1 MIALNRRARYDYEF
15 IQEYDCGI
23 ILKGSEVKSIRA
35 GNVTMGDAFIYLK
48 DNEVWIKNLHVAP
61 YKQAH
66 KMEIH
71 EENRDKKLLLNRKEI
86 NKIKKSLDDKG
97 ITAVP
102 LGLFVKH
109 NKIKIKIAVARG
121 KKTWDK
127 KNSIKERDIK
137 LDLKRNLNIKI

>member
-15 IQEYDCGI
+15 IQEYDCGL

-35 GNVTMGDAFIYLK
+35 GNVTMADAFIFIK

-86 NKIKKSLDDKG
+86 NKIRKSLDDRG
-97 ITAVP
+97 ITAIP
-102 LGLFVKH
+102 LGLFIKN

-127 KNSIKERDIK
+127 RNTIIERESKIRM
-137 LDLKRNLNIKI
+137 KRDMNIKI